1 MHPLLPNTITLV
13 IRFLDPVPQNFAH
26 QDFRD
31 TVRFRDGLVGA
42 LKSLA
47 EVNNLAREQVCEM
60 TADAFFTQNTP
71 PELEMT

>member
-1 MHPLLPNTITLV
+1 
-13 IRFLDPVPQNFAH
+13 
-26 QDFRD
+26 
-31 TVRFRDGLVGA
+31 LVGA